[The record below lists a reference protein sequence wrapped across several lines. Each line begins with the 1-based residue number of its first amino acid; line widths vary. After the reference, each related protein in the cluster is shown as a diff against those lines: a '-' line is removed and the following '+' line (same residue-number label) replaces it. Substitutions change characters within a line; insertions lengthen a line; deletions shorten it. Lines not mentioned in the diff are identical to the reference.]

1 MAEYKYELKIPKER
15 IAVLIGKGGS
25 IKKKIEIAT
34 STKIEV
40 DSKEGDV
47 FISGT
52 DSIRL
57 YTTQEVIKAIGRGF
71 NPEIAML
78 LFKSDYAF
86 ELININDYIKSEN
99 GLTRL
104 KGRAIGKE
112 GKSRR
117 IIEDLTDTH
126 ISVYG
131 KTIGIIGE
139 VGNVMTSK
147 KAVESLLNGS
157 KHSNVYSWLEKQKK
171 NMKGLLEEDFK
182 VKRTQIKRKP

>member
-15 IAVLIGKGGS
+15 IAILIGKEGS
-25 IKKKIEIAT
+25 VKKNIEAAT
-34 STKIEV
+34 STKIDI
-40 DSKEGDV
+40 DSKEGDI

-52 DSIRL
+52 DSLKL
-57 YTTQEVIKAIGRGF
+57 YTTQEIIKAIGRGF
-71 NPEIAML
+71 NPETAL
-78 LFKSDYAF
+78 LLLKSDYAF
-86 ELININDYIKSEN
+86 ELININDYIKSEKS
-99 GLTRL
+99 LTRL

-131 KTIGIIGE
+131 KTVCIIGE
-139 VGNVMTSK
+139 VGNVMISK

-171 NMKGLLEEDFK
+171 SMKELVEEDFK
-182 VKRTQIKRKP
+182 

>member
-1 MAEYKYELKIPKER
+1 MPEFAYELKIPKER